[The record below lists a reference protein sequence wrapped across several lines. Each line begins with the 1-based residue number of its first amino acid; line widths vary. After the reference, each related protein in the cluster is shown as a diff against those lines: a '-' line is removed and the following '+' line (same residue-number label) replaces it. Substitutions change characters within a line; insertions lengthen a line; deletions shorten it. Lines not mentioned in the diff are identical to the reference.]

1 VLVID
6 ADVRAPIQ
14 GRKHGL
20 NDWPDLVP
28 SADQTS
34 PREERA
40 H

>member
-1 VLVID
+1 MTPL
-6 ADVRAPIQ
+6 

-20 NDWPDLVP
+20 NDWPDLVT